1 MLDTPLICATMRAS
15 PQTGAQGTP
24 ITMTSLKSFA
34 LFEPLS
40 DEQDQRYAAMARTSE
55 YGENELVLDYDDESH
70 NVFLIKSGRV
80 RVILRIATG
89 REVILG
95 EFADLEFFGELAAI
109 DGTTRSANV
118 TAMVNTSV
126 MTLPQSVFLEILREN
141 PEVALQLMRSMSS
154 LIRSLNTRLA
164 EHAFLP
170 AKYRLYSELIRLSK
184 PRKGPAAGQ
193 RIISPPPIQLELAE
207 RIGCRREVVSR
218 EIARMERENIVE
230 RSRGGLILA
239 DMPELNR
246 RLSEGWNAGSD

>member
-1 MLDTPLICATMRAS
+1 MV
-15 PQTGAQGTP
+15 
-24 ITMTSLKSFA
+24 SLKSFSLFAA
-34 LFEPLS
+34 LT
-40 DEQDQRYAAMARTSE
+40 DEQDKRFSAMVRTND
-55 YGENELVLDYDDESH
+55 YGENELVLDFDDASH
-70 NVFLIKSGRV
+70 SLFLIQSGRV

-95 EFADLEFFGELAAI
+95 EFADGEFFGEMAAI
-109 DGTTRSANV
+109 DSAVTRSANV
-118 TAMVNTSV
+118 TAMTRTRVVTV
-126 MTLPQSVFLEILREN
+126 PQSLFLSILRDS
-141 PEVALQLMRSMSS
+141 PDVALQLMRSMAI

-184 PRKGPAAGQ
+184 PRKGHDQQ

-218 EIARMERENIVE
+218 EIAKMERENVVE

-239 DMPELNR
+239 DMNELNR
-246 RLSEGWNAGSD
+246 RLSEGWNAGSE

>member
-1 MLDTPLICATMRAS
+1 MV
-15 PQTGAQGTP
+15 
-24 ITMTSLKSFA
+24 SLKSFS
-34 LFEPLS
+34 LFETLT
-40 DEQDQRYAAMARTSE
+40 DEQDQRFSAMVRSGD
-55 YGENELVLDYDDESH
+55 YGANELVLDFDDSSH
-70 NVFLIKSGRV
+70 SVFLIQSGRV

-95 EFADLEFFGELAAI
+95 EFADGEFFGELAAI

-118 TAMVNTSV
+118 TAMTRTRVITV
-126 MTLPQSVFLEILREN
+126 PQSVFLAILRDS
-141 PEVALQLMRSMSS
+141 PDVALQLMRSMSV

-170 AKYRLYSELIRLSK
+170 AKYRLYSELIRLSR
-184 PRKGPAAGQ
+184 PRKGHDGQ
-193 RIISPPPIQLELAE
+193 RIVSPPPIQLELAE

-218 EIARMERENIVE
+218 EIAKLERETIVE

-239 DMPELNR
+239 DMDELNR

>member
-1 MLDTPLICATMRAS
+1 MA
-15 PQTGAQGTP
+15 
-24 ITMTSLKSFA
+24 SLKSFSLFAA
-34 LFEPLS
+34 LT
-40 DEQDQRYAAMARTSE
+40 DEQDNRFSKMARISDF
-55 YGENELVLDYDDESH
+55 GENELVLDYDDESH
-70 NVFLIKSGRV
+70 NVFLIQSGRV

-95 EFADLEFFGELAAI
+95 EFADGEFFGELAAI

-118 TAMVNTSV
+118 TAMVNTRLL
-126 MTLPQSVFLEILREN
+126 TLPRSAFLSILREA
-141 PEVALQLMRSMSS
+141 PDVSLQLMRSMSS

-184 PRKGPAAGQ
+184 PRKGHDSQ
-193 RIISPPPIQLELAE
+193 RIVTPPPIQLELAE

-218 EIARMERENIVE
+218 EIAKMEREKVLE

-239 DMPELNR
+239 DMAELNR
-246 RLSEGWNAGSD
+246 RLTEGWNAGGD

>member
-1 MLDTPLICATMRAS
+1 MD
-15 PQTGAQGTP
+15 
-24 ITMTSLKSFA
+24 SLKSFE
-34 LFEPLS
+34 LFASLN
-40 DEQDQRYAAMARTSE
+40 DAQDKRFSAMARTSDF
-55 YGENELVLDYDDESH
+55 GENELVVDYEDETR
-70 NVFLIKSGRV
+70 NVFLIRSGRV

-95 EFADLEFFGELAAI
+95 EFAEGECFGELAAI

-118 TAMVNTSV
+118 TAMVNTRV
-126 MTLPQSVFLEILREN
+126 ATLPQAVFLEILREN
-141 PEVALQLMRSMSS
+141 PDVALELMRSMSA

-184 PRKGPAAGQ
+184 PRKSPGDGISGQ

-218 EIARMERENIVE
+218 EIAKMEREKVVE

-239 DMPELNR
+239 DMAELNR
-246 RLSEGWNAGSD
+246 RLSEGWDAGGG

>member
-1 MLDTPLICATMRAS
+1 ME
-15 PQTGAQGTP
+15 
-24 ITMTSLKSFA
+24 SLKSFG
-34 LFEPLS
+34 LFASLT
-40 DEQDQRYAAMARTSE
+40 DAQDKRFSAMARTSDF
-55 YGENELVLDYDDESH
+55 GENELVVDYEDETR
-70 NVFLIKSGRV
+70 NVFLIQSGRV

-95 EFADLEFFGELAAI
+95 EFAQGQCFGELAAV

-118 TAMVNTSV
+118 TAMVNTRV
-126 MTLPQSVFLEILREN
+126 MTLPQAVFLEILREN
-141 PEVALQLMRSMSS
+141 PDVALQLMRSMSA

-184 PRKGPAAGQ
+184 PRRGEDGQ
-193 RIISPPPIQLELAE
+193 RIVSPPPIQLELAE

-218 EIARMERENIVE
+218 EIAKMEREKVVE

-239 DMPELNR
+239 DMGELNR
-246 RLSEGWNAGSD
+246 RLSEGWNAGGD

>member
-1 MLDTPLICATMRAS
+1 MA
-15 PQTGAQGTP
+15 
-24 ITMTSLKSFA
+24 SLKSFSLFAA
-34 LFEPLS
+34 LT
-40 DEQDQRYAAMARTSE
+40 DEQDNRFSKMARISDF
-55 YGENELVLDYDDESH
+55 GENELVLDYDDESH
-70 NVFLIKSGRV
+70 NVFLIQSGRV

-95 EFADLEFFGELAAI
+95 EFADGEFFGELAAI

-118 TAMVNTSV
+118 TAMVNTRLL
-126 MTLPQSVFLEILREN
+126 TLPRSAFLSILREA
-141 PEVALQLMRSMSS
+141 PDVSLQLMRSMSS

-184 PRKGPAAGQ
+184 PRKGHDGQ
-193 RIISPPPIQLELAE
+193 RIVSPPPIQLELAE

-218 EIARMERENIVE
+218 EIAKMEREKVLE

-239 DMPELNR
+239 DMGELNR
-246 RLSEGWNAGSD
+246 RLTEGWNAGGD

>member
-1 MLDTPLICATMRAS
+1 MPGIPRPRFNA
-15 PQTGAQGTP
+15 
-24 ITMTSLKSFA
+24 MTSLQDFSLFA
-34 LFEPLS
+34 PLT
-40 DEQDQRYAAMARTSE
+40 DAQNKRYSTMARTSD
-55 YGENELVLDYDDESH
+55 YGANELVLDYDDESH
-70 NVFLIKSGRV
+70 NVFLIRSGRV

-95 EFADLEFFGELAAI
+95 EFADGEVFGELAAI

-126 MTLPQSVFLEILREN
+126 VTLPQSVFLEILSEN
-141 PEVALQLMRSMSS
+141 SDVALGLMRNMSA

-184 PRKGPAAGQ
+184 PRKGPHEGQ

-218 EIARMERENIVE
+218 EIARMERESVVE
-230 RSRGGLILA
+230 RSRGGLILS

-246 RLSEGWNAGSD
+246 RLSEGWAAGSD